1 MAESSGDSEREGKTI
16 RVGILTVSDRCFS
29 GQTEDKS
36 GHNLKCLIEEK
47 KLIDGKV
54 CVKEIVPDEVQ
65 KIKGLLIDWADN
77 MKLDLIL
84 STGGTGFTARDVT
97 PEATKAVLDRDALG
111 ITVAMLTGSLN
122 ITPLAMLSRLTCG
135 IRKSTLIINLPGST
149 KGSEECFRFAAVGVS
164 HAIDQLQG
172 SRESVRS
179 THSDLQEEGIRSN
192 EPGQIQHT
200 SDESMDNSVES
211 LNPAPDISDPVMDTD
226 FPGTVSFDSLDSTPI
241 IPESTVAAPLPPG
254 SNCQTRTITDETHH
268 AEPLS
273 KGENSQPEEFTQL
286 CFHTDQSNSN
296 LTEEPLTIIAM
307 VPNQSHVPQQSF
319 DKQTKDI
326 TELFQLQGSF
336 VDSSDAVLACK
347 APVLRPE
354 SASEIQC
361 SDVPEILTIPELR
374 SQPANRLIRHGVGIC
389 DKHGDV
395 YEFNE
400 EAERVRPTLGSVQSN
415 TTNSE
420 EPILRAKLH
429 KSADDGEVTNV
440 DVGLTVKTFLR
451 THPAIRGIYLNKGK
465 RDVKRNLVK
474 MRRET
479 LAVDVGSW
487 QRGTH
492 IHDRNRLDDHFELT
506 EAGMEKKKRVEKR
519 LSRDEYVVNWY
530 MWCPGHGNCRRSCG
544 GYGKCVNGC
553 KGKTHKQ
560 DRHNCRLLVNLKMF
574 LSDTAKWRVHIS
586 GSHVPL
592 ESNILWEPP
601 KQNQQRINED
611 TRDVILATVATK
623 KTSSSQIQ
631 EVLSKKPV
639 AVDLPVVPS
648 KRKICRFVSSMKK
661 RRKQR
666 NYNCRDNSLDGFES
680 VKDDGEDG
688 SGGEGAECV
697 DIEGEEFEGDQD
709 GEEVINVDEDDDD
722 DDEEEEDKDNVE
734 SSSMPCV
741 PAFKGFQAVSDA
753 VGLDESNMVPSLTCF
768 KMTDPAG
775 NVYLSYTRN
784 VPANENTS
792 SAILTNQSVSGNPSV
807 AHNDMVLQI
816 SSSSAQTG
824 YIYAPSGEGVDMSGP
839 DQSSSDQDV
848 AGCSDLGALF
858 LATFK
863 PQ

>member
-1 MAESSGDSEREGKTI
+1 MAESSGDSEREGKAI
-16 RVGILTVSDRCFS
+16 RVGILTVSDSCS
-29 GQTEDKS
+29 TGQVEDKS
-36 GHNLKCLIEEK
+36 GQNLKSLVEEK
-47 KLIDGKV
+47 KLINGEV

-65 KIKGLLIDWADN
+65 RIKDLLIDWTDN
-77 MKLDLIL
+77 LKLDLIL

-164 HAIDQLQG
+164 HAVDQLQG
-172 SRESVRS
+172 SREVVRS
-179 THSDLQEEGIRSN
+179 THADLQEEGIRSN

-211 LNPAPDISDPVMDTD
+211 LNQTPDISDPVMDTE
-226 FPGTVSFDSLDSTPI
+226 FPGTVSFDALDTHPLSNSTPI
-241 IPESTVAAPLPPG
+241 ITDSNVAAPLSPG
-254 SNCQTRTITDETHH
+254 SNCQTQNITEVPHHSET
-268 AEPLS
+268 LS
-273 KGENSQPEEFTQL
+273 KGNDSQPEEFTQL
-286 CFHTDQSNSN
+286 CFQTEQPNSN

-307 VPNQSHVPQQSF
+307 VPNQNRITQQSF

-336 VDSSDAVLACK
+336 VDSSEAVLACK
-347 APVLRPE
+347 TPELQPETAP
-354 SASEIQC
+354 EIQC
-361 SDVPEILTIPELR
+361 PDVPEILIPELR
-374 SQPANRLIRHGVGIC
+374 TQPENRFDRHGVDVS

-400 EAERVRPTLGSVQSN
+400 EADRVRPAASSAQSN
-415 TTNSE
+415 TSNSE

-429 KSADDGEVTNV
+429 KSADDGEVTHV
-440 DVGLTVKTFLR
+440 EVGSAVKTFLR

-465 RDVKRNLVK
+465 RDVKRNLVR

-492 IHDRNRLDDHFELT
+492 IHDRNRLDDHFDLT
-506 EAGMEKKKRVEKR
+506 EAGLEKKRRVEKR

-530 MWCPGHGNCRRSCG
+530 MWCPGHGNCRRNCG

-560 DRHNCRLLVNLKMF
+560 DRHNCKLLVNLKMF

-592 ESNILWEPP
+592 EYNILWEPP

-611 TRDVILATVATK
+611 TRDVILASVATK

-631 EVLSKKPV
+631 EVLSKKPSS
-639 AVDLPVVPS
+639 VDLPAVPS

-680 VKDDGEDG
+680 VKNGGEDG
-688 SGGEGAECV
+688 SDGEGAEDV
-697 DIEGEEFEGDQD
+697 DTEGGEIEGDRD
-709 GEEVINVDEDDDD
+709 SEEVINVDEDD
-722 DDEEEEDKDNVE
+722 EEKDNVANN
-734 SSSMPCV
+734 SVPCV

-753 VGLDESNMVPSLTCF
+753 VGLDESNIVPSVTCF

-784 VPANENTS
+784 VPSNENAS

-816 SSSSAQTG
+816 SSGSAQTG
-824 YIYAPSGEGVDMSGP
+824 FLYTPTGEGVDMAGP

>member
-1 MAESSGDSEREGKTI
+1 MAESSGDSEREGKAI
-16 RVGILTVSDRCFS
+16 RVGILTVSDSCFS
-29 GQTEDKS
+29 GQVEDKS
-36 GHNLKCLIEEK
+36 GQNLKSLIEEK
-47 KLIDGKV
+47 KLINGEV

-65 KIKGLLIDWADN
+65 RIKDLLIDWTDN
-77 MKLDLIL
+77 LKLDLIL

-164 HAIDQLQG
+164 HAVDQLQG

-179 THSDLQEEGIRSN
+179 THADLQEEGIRST

-211 LNPAPDISDPVMDTD
+211 LNQAPDISDPVMDAE
-226 FPGTVSFDSLDSTPI
+226 FPGTVSFDALDTHPLSNSTPI
-241 IPESTVAAPLPPG
+241 IPDSNIAAPMSPG
-254 SNCQTRTITDETHH
+254 SNCQTQNITEVPHHSET
-268 AEPLS
+268 LN
-273 KGENSQPEEFTQL
+273 KGNNSQPEEFTQL
-286 CFHTDQSNSN
+286 CFQTDQPNSN

-307 VPNQSHVPQQSF
+307 VPNQSHITQQSF

-336 VDSSDAVLACK
+336 VDSSEAVLACK
-347 APVLRPE
+347 TPELRP
-354 SASEIQC
+354 EIQC
-361 SDVPEILTIPELR
+361 SDVPEMLTMPELR
-374 SQPANRLIRHGVGIC
+374 TQPENRLDRHGVGIC
-389 DKHGDV
+389 DTHGDV

-400 EAERVRPTLGSVQSN
+400 EADRVRPAAGNVQSN
-415 TTNSE
+415 TSNSE

-429 KSADDGEVTNV
+429 KSADDGEVTHV
-440 DVGLTVKTFLR
+440 EVGSAVKTFLR

-465 RDVKRNLVK
+465 RDVKRNLVQ

-492 IHDRNRLDDHFELT
+492 IHDRNRLDDHFDLT
-506 EAGMEKKKRVEKR
+506 EAGVEKKKRVEKR

-530 MWCPGHGNCRRSCG
+530 MWCPGHGNCRRNCG

-592 ESNILWEPP
+592 EYNILWEPP

-631 EVLSKKPV
+631 EVLSKKPA

-661 RRKQR
+661 RRK
-666 NYNCRDNSLDGFES
+666 
-680 VKDDGEDG
+680 K
-688 SGGEGAECV
+688 
-697 DIEGEEFEGDQD
+697 EELQ
-709 GEEVINVDEDDDD
+709 
-722 DDEEEEDKDNVE
+722 
-734 SSSMPCV
+734 
-741 PAFKGFQAVSDA
+741 
-753 VGLDESNMVPSLTCF
+753 
-768 KMTDPAG
+768 
-775 NVYLSYTRN
+775 LS
-784 VPANENTS
+784 
-792 SAILTNQSVSGNPSV
+792 
-807 AHNDMVLQI
+807 
-816 SSSSAQTG
+816 
-824 YIYAPSGEGVDMSGP
+824 
-839 DQSSSDQDV
+839 
-848 AGCSDLGALF
+848 
-858 LATFK
+858 
-863 PQ
+863 